1 MDGLCGRLAKVEQA
15 LYSSSVRFIVLA
27 SKERGP
33 VDGKG
38 NNVPN
43 AVHVNIIKRCH
54 VQ

>member
-15 LYSSSVRFIVLA
+15 LYSSSDSLVVLA
-27 SKERGP
+27 SKERGS

-38 NNVPN
+38 NNAPN
-43 AVHVNIIKRCH
+43 GVHVNIIKRCH